1 MPVTLAQAQV
11 NTQSDIDYAVYDNFR
26 RNSWFWDH
34 LVFDDTVTPG
44 STGASLTYSY
54 VRKVTGSSAAPR
66 AINSEYVPAKA
77 TRIQVANNLI
87 PLGGAYELD
96 RVIAQLGPAA
106 TNEIV
111 FQSME
116 LQIAARERLVRESLY
131 GDTSVD
137 ATTFNGLSKLLT
149 GGLTEATTAINLSNI
164 AGQAAGTNQAY
175 ANGILD
181 TLDIWLSSIIPSNV
195 GGMTPGDPNGLPVG
209 VRAILGNT
217 RSIVRLR
224 TLFRWAT
231 LLENDRDNFDQP
243 VNSYNGWV
251 LVDLGNRADNSSPII
266 PITANVTEI
275 YAVCFGMDSFHMAS
289 AAGVPLMRDLPPRF
303 DLPGAVK
310 LGELEIG
317 PVSPVLKSVQACGV
331 YRNITV

>member
-11 NTQSDIDYAVYDNFR
+11 NTLTAIDFAVYDNFR

-66 AINSEYVPAKA
+66 AINSEYVPARA

-87 PLGGAYELD
+87 PLGGSYELD

-149 GGLTEATTAINLSNI
+149 GGPTEATTLDLSSATINT
-164 AGQAAGTNQAY
+164 QAL
-175 ANGILD
+175 ANAALD
-181 TLDIWLSSIIPSNV
+181 KIDLWLSTIIPSNV

-209 VRAILGNT
+209 VRAICGNT
-217 RSIVRLR
+217 RSILRLR
-224 TLFRWAT
+224 NIFRWAT
-231 LLENDRDNFDQP
+231 LLQSSVDNFDQP
-243 VNSYNGWV
+243 VQSYNGWA
-251 LVDLGNRADNSSPII
+251 LIDLGNRADNSAPII
-266 PITANVTEI
+266 PTTANVTEL
-275 YAVCFGMDSFHMAS
+275 YAICFGMDSFHMAA

-317 PVSPVLKSVQACGV
+317 PVSPVLKSTLACGV
-331 YRNITV
+331 YRSVTV

>member
-1 MPVTLAQAQV
+1 MPITLAQAQV

-54 VRKVTGSSAAPR
+54 VRKVTGASAAPR
-66 AINSEYVPAKA
+66 AINTEYVPGRA
-77 TRIQVANNLI
+77 TRVQVANNLI
-87 PLGGAYELD
+87 PLGGSYELD

-149 GGLTEATTAINLSNI
+149 GGATEATTLDLRAVTINTQALANAALDAIDL
-164 AGQAAGTNQAY
+164 
-175 ANGILD
+175 
-181 TLDIWLSSIIPSNV
+181 WLSTIIPSNV
-195 GGMTPGDPNGLPVG
+195 GGMTPGDPNGLPIG
-209 VRAILGNT
+209 VRAICGNT
-217 RSIVRLR
+217 RSILRLR
-224 TLFRWAT
+224 NIFRWAT
-231 LLENDRDNFDQP
+231 LLQSSRDNFDQP
-243 VNSYNGWV
+243 VESYNGWT
-251 LVDLGNRADNSSPII
+251 LIDLGNRADNSAPII
-266 PITANVTEI
+266 PITTNTTEL
-275 YAVCFGMDSFHMAS
+275 YAICFGMDSFHMAS

-317 PVSPVLKSVQACGV
+317 PVSPVLKSTLSCGV
-331 YRNITV
+331 YRSVQV

>member
-54 VRKVTGSSAAPR
+54 VRKLTGASAAPR
-66 AINSEYVPAKA
+66 AINSEYIPSKA
-77 TRIQVANNLI
+77 TRQQVATSLI
-87 PLGGAYELD
+87 PLGGSYELD

-116 LQIAARERLVRESLY
+116 LQIAARIRLVRESLY
-131 GDTSVD
+131 GDTSAD
-137 ATTFNGLSKLLT
+137 ATTFNGLSKILT
-149 GGLTEATTAINLSNI
+149 GGLTEST
-164 AGQAAGTNQAY
+164 
-175 ANGILD
+175 
-181 TLDIWLSSIIPSNV
+181 TLDISSATINTQALANTALDKIDLWLSNVIPSNV

-209 VRAILGNT
+209 VRAICGNT
-217 RSIVRLR
+217 RSILRLR
-224 TLFRWAT
+224 NLFRWAT
-231 LLENDRDNFDQP
+231 LLQSGVDNFDQP
-243 VNSYNGWV
+243 VMSYNGWT
-251 LVDLGNRADNSSPII
+251 LVDLGNNADNASPII
-266 PITANVTEI
+266 PTTANVTEF
-275 YAVCFGMDSFHMAS
+275 YAICFGMDSFHMAS

-310 LGELEIG
+310 LGELEVG
-317 PVSPVLKSVQACGV
+317 PIAPVLKSVQACGV
-331 YRNITV
+331 YRSVTV

>member
-11 NTQSDIDYAVYDNFR
+11 NTQSDVDYAVYDSFR

-54 VRKVTGSSAAPR
+54 TRKVTGASAAPR
-66 AINSEYVPAKA
+66 AINSEYTPGKA
-77 TRIQVANNLI
+77 TRTQVSNSLI
-87 PLGGAYELD
+87 PLGGSYELD

-137 ATTFNGLSKLLT
+137 ANTFNGLSKILT
-149 GGLTEATTAINLSNI
+149 GTATEATTLDLRAVTINTQALANAALDAIDL
-164 AGQAAGTNQAY
+164 
-175 ANGILD
+175 
-181 TLDIWLSSIIPSNV
+181 WLSTIIPSNV
-195 GGMTPGDPNGLPVG
+195 GGMTPSDPNGLPIG

-217 RSIVRLR
+217 RSILRLR
-224 TLFRWAT
+224 NIFRWAT
-231 LLENDRDNFDQP
+231 LLQSSRDNFDQP
-243 VNSYNGWV
+243 VDSYNGWT
-251 LVDLGNRADNSSPII
+251 LVDLGNRADNSAPII
-266 PITANVTEI
+266 PFSNATTTEI
-275 YAVCFGMDSFHMAS
+275 YAVCFGLDSFHMAS

-317 PVSPVLKSVQACGV
+317 PISPVLKSTLACGV
-331 YRNITV
+331 YRSVQV

>member
-11 NTQSDIDYAVYDNFR
+11 NTQSDVDYAVYDSFR

-54 VRKVTGSSAAPR
+54 VRKVTGASAAPR
-66 AINSEYVPAKA
+66 AINTEYIPGRA
-77 TRIQVANNLI
+77 TRQQVSNNLI
-87 PLGGAYELD
+87 PLGGSYELD
-96 RVIAQLGPAA
+96 RVIAQLGSAA

-111 FQSME
+111 FQSTE

-137 ATTFNGLSKLLT
+137 ANTFNGLSKILT
-149 GGLTEATTAINLSNI
+149 GTSNEATSAIDLTNI
-164 AGQAAGTNQAY
+164 YAQTGAQQAY
-175 ANGILD
+175 ANSILD
-181 TLDIWLSSIIPSNV
+181 KIDIWLSGIIPSNV
-195 GGMTPGDPNGLPVG
+195 GGMTPGDGNGLVPG
-209 VRAILGNT
+209 TRAILGNT
-217 RSIVRLR
+217 RSMVRLQ

-231 LLENDRDNFDQP
+231 MLQETKDNFG
-243 VNSYNGWV
+243 NSVMSYKGWV
-251 LVDLGNRADNSSPII
+251 LVDLGDRADGASPII
-266 PITANVTEI
+266 PISSNVTEI
-275 YAVCFGMDSFHMAS
+275 FAVAFGMDAFHMAS

-317 PVSPVLKSVQACGV
+317 PVSPVLKATRAAGV